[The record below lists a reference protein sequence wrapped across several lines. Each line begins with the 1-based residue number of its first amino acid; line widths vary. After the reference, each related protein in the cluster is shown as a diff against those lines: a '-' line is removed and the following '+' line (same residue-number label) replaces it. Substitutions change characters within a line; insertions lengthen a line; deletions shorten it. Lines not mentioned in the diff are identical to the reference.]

1 VITGVSRLYKP
12 LKYKGWHRASKK
24 NQKNP
29 QATGYHDDNYYV
41 GSQATP
47 GGCQGRKPQY
57 PSNEDFV
64 MALTVN
70 TNIASITT
78 QGNLNKAG
86 GALATSMQRLSS
98 GLRINSAKDDAAG
111 LQIANRLTSQINGL
125 GQAVK
130 NVNDGI
136 SIAQTAEGAM
146 QASTDILQKMRTLAL
161 SSATGSL
168 SADDRKSNND
178 EYQALTAELTRISQT
193 TTFGGQ
199 KLLDGS
205 YGTKAIQVGANAN
218 ETINLS
224 LENVA
229 ANNIGSQQIKS
240 VAITPTENGIGSA
253 AGTITVTGNGQVSSA
268 IAVPVGASAQSIASK
283 MNGAIG
289 GLTATASTEVQIE
302 VDNAAF
308 TTGATPAA
316 AATFSMTVN
325 GQTVTMTGVTS
336 QAGLADQLKSN
347 AAKLGISVNFDE
359 AKKTLSVKS
368 DTGENIEFGAVAAG
382 AASAAAITIKSKD
395 GSGAYPTGA
404 GTALSDTTKMTA
416 TGQVSLDS
424 SKGYSLSGDGVGG
437 LFGAAAATTAASTK
451 TTIANTDVT
460 SADMAQ
466 NALSVI
472 DKAIGTIDSVRSG
485 LGATQ
490 NRLTTTADNLQN
502 IQKNSTAARST
513 VQDVDFAAETAELTK
528 QQTLQSASTA
538 ILSQA
543 NQLPSAVL
551 KLLQ

>member
-1 VITGVSRLYKP
+1 
-12 LKYKGWHRASKK
+12 
-24 NQKNP
+24 
-29 QATGYHDDNYYV
+29 
-41 GSQATP
+41 
-47 GGCQGRKPQY
+47 
-57 PSNEDFV
+57 

-78 QGNLNKAG
+78 QANLNKAG

-111 LQIANRLTSQINGL
+111 LQISNRLTSQINGL

-130 NVNDGI
+130 NANDGI

-168 SADDRKSNND
+168 SDADRKSNND
-178 EYQALTAELTRISQT
+178 EYQALTSELTRISQT

-240 VAITPTENGIGSA
+240 ATSTPKADGLVG
-253 AGTITVTGNGQVSSA
+253 GTVTVTGNGESKDVA
-268 IAVPVGASAQSIASK
+268 IAAGASAKQVAK
-283 MNGAIG
+283 DLNGAVG
-289 GLTATASTEVQIE
+289 GLTASASTEVRFT
-302 VDNAAF
+302 VDE
-308 TTGATPAA
+308 T
-316 AATFSMTVN
+316 AATTDPASFTMTVG
-325 GQTVTMTGVTS
+325 GQDVKFVGVTDTAS
-336 QAGLADQLKSN
+336 LADQLKSN
-347 AAKLGISVNFDE
+347 AAKLGISVNYDE
-359 AKKTLSVKS
+359 VNKSLSVKS
-368 DTGENIEFGAVAAG
+368 DTGENIAFSATTDATSIKVA
-382 AASAAAITIKSKD
+382 TKD
-395 GSGAYPTGA
+395 GAGDYSADADVIDDLVATGA
-404 GTALSDTTKMTA
+404 
-416 TGQVSLDS
+416 VSLDS
-424 SKGYSLSGDGVGG
+424 TKGFSLTGG
-437 LFGAAAATTAASTK
+437 AAVTELFGANSTSKK
-451 TTIANTDVT
+451 TTIAQTDVT
-460 SADMAQ
+460 DATNAQ
-466 NALSVI
+466 NALAVI
-472 DKAIGTIDSVRSG
+472 DKAIGSIDDVRSN

-490 NRLTTTADNLQN
+490 NRLTTTVDNLQN

>member
-1 VITGVSRLYKP
+1 
-12 LKYKGWHRASKK
+12 
-24 NQKNP
+24 
-29 QATGYHDDNYYV
+29 
-41 GSQATP
+41 
-47 GGCQGRKPQY
+47 
-57 PSNEDFV
+57 

-70 TNIASITT
+70 TNTASVST
-78 QGNLNKAG
+78 QGNLNKASS
-86 GALATSMQRLSS
+86 ALATSMQRLSS

-111 LQIANRLTSQINGL
+111 LQISNRLTSQINGL

-178 EYQALTAELTRISQT
+178 EYQALTSELTRISQT

-205 YGTKAIQVGANAN
+205 YGTKAIQVGSTAN

-229 ANNIGSQQIKS
+229 ANNIGSQQVKS
-240 VAITPTENGIGSA
+240 VALTPNATGIA
-253 AGTITVTGNGQVSSA
+253 AGSIDITGNGQSA
-268 IAVPVGASAQSIASK
+268 NVVVNLKDSAKTIAAGL
-283 MNGAIG
+283 NGAIG
-289 GLTATASTEVQIE
+289 GLGATASTEVKFSINE
-302 VDNAAF
+302 VKTKGTITPPVAGVPANFSISVGGATVKMVGITDNA
-308 TTGATPAA
+308 
-316 AATFSMTVN
+316 S
-325 GQTVTMTGVTS
+325 
-336 QAGLADQLKSN
+336 LADQLKSN
-347 AAKLGISVNFDE
+347 AAKLGISVNYDE
-359 AKKTLSVKS
+359 AKKTLEIKS
-368 DTGENIEFGAVAAG
+368 DTGENIGFTTDAVGAD
-382 AASAAAITIKSKD
+382 AISVNVKD
-395 GSGAYPTGA
+395 GSGNYKTNAGGVETPTQLGNVVN
-404 GTALSDTTKMTA
+404 DPIIV
-416 TGQVSLDS
+416 TGQISLDS
-424 SKGYSLSGDGVGG
+424 AKGYSLASATVAT
-437 LFGAAAATTAASTK
+437 LFGSPS
-451 TTIANTDVT
+451 VT
-460 SADMAQ
+460 SAKTTVSDTNVTSANNAQ
-466 NALSVI
+466 NAVAVL
-472 DKAIGTIDSVRSG
+472 DKAIGSIDSVRSN

-513 VQDVDFAAETAELTK
+513 IQDVDFAAETAELTK

>member
-1 VITGVSRLYKP
+1 
-12 LKYKGWHRASKK
+12 
-24 NQKNP
+24 
-29 QATGYHDDNYYV
+29 
-41 GSQATP
+41 
-47 GGCQGRKPQY
+47 
-57 PSNEDFV
+57 

-178 EYQALTAELTRISQT
+178 EYQALTSELTRISQT

-240 VAITPTENGIGSA
+240 VAITPTTAGIGSA
-253 AGTITVTGNGQVSSA
+253 AGTITVTGNGQVSDA

-283 MNGAIG
+283 LNGAIG

-302 VDNAAF
+302 VNAAAF
-308 TTGATPAA
+308 TGATPAA
-316 AATFSMTVN
+316 GATFDLTVG
-325 GQTVTMTGVTS
+325 GQKVTMTGVTS

-359 AKKTLSVKS
+359 SKKTLSIKS
-368 DTGENIEFGAVAAG
+368 DTGENVVFGAVTGNAAG
-382 AASAAAITIKSKD
+382 AAAVTIKSKD
-395 GSGAYPTGA
+395 GSGGFPTGA
-404 GTALSDTTKMTA
+404 GTALLETDVMIA

-424 SKGYSLSGDGVGG
+424 SKGYSLSGAGVGG
-437 LFGAAAATTAASTK
+437 LFGAAAATTAASAK

-513 VQDVDFAAETAELTK
+513 VQDVDFASETAELTK

>member
-1 VITGVSRLYKP
+1 MPAFFFRKT
-12 LKYKGWHRASKK
+12 
-24 NQKNP
+24 P
-29 QATGYHDDNYYV
+29 QATRASDDNYYE
-41 GSQATP
+41 GSLGQS

-78 QGNLNKAG
+78 QGNLTKASN
-86 GALATSMQRLSS
+86 AQTTSMQRLSS

-130 NVNDGI
+130 NANDGI

-178 EYQALTAELTRISQT
+178 EYQALTAELNRISDT

-218 ETINLS
+218 ETINLT
-224 LENVA
+224 LDNVSA
-229 ANNIGSQQIKS
+229 KSIGSQQVKS
-240 VAITPTENGIGSA
+240 VAVGATEKGVGAN
-253 AGTITVTGNGQVSSA
+253 TITVTGNGQTKNVDIKEGDSA
-268 IAVPVGASAQSIASK
+268 KVIAANL
-283 MNGAIG
+283 NGSIG
-289 GLTATASTEVQIE
+289 GLTATASTEVKFA
-302 VDNAAF
+302 VDKTQF
-308 TTGATPAA
+308 TTANPSAN
-316 AATFSMTVN
+316 FSMTVGAVGGVG
-325 GQTVTMTGVTS
+325 GQTVKFVGVTDTAS
-336 QAGLADQLKSN
+336 LADQLKSN
-347 AAKLGISVNFDE
+347 AAKLGISVNYDE
-359 AKKTLSVKS
+359 SNGGSLSIKS
-368 DTGENIEFGAVAAG
+368 DTGENVEFSAADAG
-382 AASAAAITIKSKD
+382 AAAALKMNVKGGD
-395 GSGAYPTGA
+395 GEYSTTDIVMDA
-404 GTALSDTTKMTA
+404 GTAGPPAVPAKNVVV
-416 TGQVSLDS
+416 TGAISLDS
-424 SKGYSLSGDGVGG
+424 AKGYSLTGAGVTG
-437 LFGAAAATTAASTK
+437 LFADTGTAVTSAK
-451 TTIANTDVT
+451 TSIAQTDVT
-460 SADMAQ
+460 DATKAQ
-466 NALSVI
+466 NALAVI
-472 DKAIGTIDSVRSG
+472 DKAIGSIDSVRSG

-490 NRLTTTADNLQN
+490 NRLQTTVDNLQN

-513 VQDVDFAAETAELTK
+513 VQDVDFASETAELTK
-528 QQTLQSASTA
+528 QQTLQQASTA

-543 NQLPSAVL
+543 NQLPSSVL

>member
-1 VITGVSRLYKP
+1 
-12 LKYKGWHRASKK
+12 
-24 NQKNP
+24 
-29 QATGYHDDNYYV
+29 
-41 GSQATP
+41 
-47 GGCQGRKPQY
+47 
-57 PSNEDFV
+57 

-78 QGNLNKAG
+78 QGNLTKAST
-86 GALATSMQRLSS
+86 AQTTSMQRLSS

-111 LQIANRLTSQINGL
+111 LQISNRLTSQINGL

-130 NVNDGI
+130 NANDGI

-240 VAITPTENGIGSA
+240 ATATPVVGGLVGGN
-253 AGTITVTGNGQVSSA
+253 TITVTGNGQSEDY
-268 IAVPVGASAQSIASK
+268 AVAAKASAKDIAK
-283 MNGAIG
+283 GLNGLIG
-289 GLTATASTEVQIE
+289 GLTASASTEVSFAVDATKAAVSAVGFTLE
-302 VDNAAF
+302 VGTQKVDIL
-308 TTGATPAA
+308 
-316 AATFSMTVN
+316 
-325 GQTVTMTGVTS
+325 GVTS
-336 QAGLADQLKSN
+336 NSGLADQLKSN
-347 AAKLGISVNFDE
+347 AAKLGISVNYDE
-359 AKKTLSVKS
+359 TNDTLSIKS
-368 DTGENIEFGAVAAG
+368 DTGENVSFSGSAG
-382 AASAAAITIKSKD
+382 DT
-395 GSGAYPTGA
+395 
-404 GTALSDTTKMTA
+404 TALDIATKGADGKYSSTA
-416 TGQVSLDS
+416 KLADGLIANGAVSLDS
-424 SKGYSLSGDGVGG
+424 AKGYALTGTGVAAV
-437 LFGAAAATTAASTK
+437 FGTSTTSQK
-451 TTIANTDVT
+451 TSIAQTDVT
-460 SADMAQ
+460 DATNAQ
-466 NALSVI
+466 NALAVI
-472 DKAIGTIDSVRSG
+472 DKAIGSIDSVRSG

-490 NRLTTTADNLQN
+490 NRLQTTVDNLQN

-513 VQDVDFAAETAELTK
+513 VQDVDFASETAELTK
-528 QQTLQSASTA
+528 QQTLQQASTA

-543 NQLPSAVL
+543 NQLPSSVL

>member
-1 VITGVSRLYKP
+1 
-12 LKYKGWHRASKK
+12 
-24 NQKNP
+24 
-29 QATGYHDDNYYV
+29 
-41 GSQATP
+41 
-47 GGCQGRKPQY
+47 
-57 PSNEDFV
+57 

-178 EYQALTAELTRISQT
+178 EYQALTSELTRISTT

-224 LENVA
+224 LENVS
-229 ANNIGSQQIKS
+229 ANNIGSQQLKS
-240 VAITPTENGIGSA
+240 VAIAPGTGTA
-253 AGTITVTGNGQVSSA
+253 AGAINVTGNGQTGTYTASTGDSA
-268 IAVPVGASAQSIASK
+268 KTIASNL
-283 MNGAIG
+283 NGIIG
-289 GLTATASTEVQIE
+289 GLTATASTEAKFA
-302 VDNAAF
+302 VDE
-308 TTGATPAA
+308 A
-316 AATFSMTVN
+316 AATTTPASFTLTV
-325 GQTVTMTGVTS
+325 GSASVDFKGVTS

-347 AAKLGISVNFDE
+347 AAKLGISVSYDE
-359 AKKTLSVKS
+359 SKKTLEVKS
-368 DTGENIEFGAVAAG
+368 DTGENIVVSGSTAPGSVTVAA
-382 AASAAAITIKSKD
+382 KD
-395 GSGAYPTGA
+395 GAGAYGA
-404 GTALSDTTKMTA
+404 PVALADA
-416 TGQVSLDS
+416 LIVTGQVSLDS
-424 SKGYSLSGDGVGG
+424 AKGYSLSGAGVAG
-437 LFGAAAATTAASTK
+437 LFAAGAATEAASTK
-451 TTIANTDVT
+451 TTVAQTDVT
-460 SADMAQ
+460 DATKAQ
-466 NALSVI
+466 NALAVI
-472 DKAIGTIDSVRSG
+472 DKAIGTIDGVRSG

-513 VQDVDFAAETAELTK
+513 VQDVDFASETAELTK

>member
-1 VITGVSRLYKP
+1 
-12 LKYKGWHRASKK
+12 
-24 NQKNP
+24 
-29 QATGYHDDNYYV
+29 
-41 GSQATP
+41 
-47 GGCQGRKPQY
+47 
-57 PSNEDFV
+57 

-178 EYQALTAELTRISQT
+178 EYQALTAELTRISAT

-229 ANNIGSQQIKS
+229 ANKIGSQQVKS
-240 VAITPTENGIGSA
+240 TAITPATA
-253 AGTITVTGNGQVSSA
+253 ALTPGTITVTGNGQTKDVKYDA
-268 IAVPVGASAQSIASK
+268 TASAKSIAAQL
-283 MNGAIG
+283 NGSIG
-289 GLTATASTEVQIE
+289 GLTATASTEVKFN
-302 VDNAAF
+302 VDETKTKATTAA
-308 TTGATPAA
+308 PAS
-316 AATFSMTVN
+316 FKLTV
-325 GQTVTMTGVTS
+325 GDASVDFIGVMDN
-336 QAGLADQLKSN
+336 AGLADQLKSN
-347 AAKLGISVNFDE
+347 AAKLGISVNYNE
-359 AKKTLSVKS
+359 VNGSLEVKS
-368 DTGENIEFGAVAAG
+368 DTGETVKITGSTGADAVGMAVKDGKGEYPTTAGAVDFT
-382 AASAAAITIKSKD
+382 SAAA
-395 GSGAYPTGA
+395 TGDLIA
-404 GTALSDTTKMTA
+404 I
-416 TGQVSLDS
+416 GQISLDS
-424 SKGYSLSGDGVGG
+424 AKGYSLSGDGVAA
-437 LFGAAAATTAASTK
+437 LFGTATVSSK
-451 TTIANTDVT
+451 QTTVADTDVT
-460 SADMAQ
+460 DATNAQ
-466 NALSVI
+466 NALAVI
-472 DKAIGTIDSVRSG
+472 DKAIGTIDGVRSG

-513 VQDVDFAAETAELTK
+513 VQDVDFASETAELTK

>member
-1 VITGVSRLYKP
+1 
-12 LKYKGWHRASKK
+12 
-24 NQKNP
+24 
-29 QATGYHDDNYYV
+29 
-41 GSQATP
+41 
-47 GGCQGRKPQY
+47 
-57 PSNEDFV
+57 

-78 QGNLNKAG
+78 QGNLTKAST
-86 GALATSMQRLSS
+86 AQTTSMQRLSS

-130 NVNDGI
+130 NANDGI

-178 EYQALTAELTRISQT
+178 EYQALTAELNRISET

-224 LENVA
+224 LDNVSA
-229 ANNIGSQQIKS
+229 KSIGSQQVKS
-240 VAITPTENGIGSA
+240 LGITPTADGV
-253 AGTITVTGNGQVSSA
+253 AGGDIKITGNGQSED
-268 IAVPVGASAQSIASK
+268 ITIDKGASAKTIAAQ
-283 MNGAIG
+283 MNGVIG
-289 GLTATASTEVQIE
+289 GLTATASTEVKFDASGLASDKPADFELE
-302 VDNAAF
+302 V
-308 TTGATPAA
+308 G
-316 AATFSMTVN
+316 
-325 GQTVTMTGVTS
+325 GQKVQFVGVTDL
-336 QAGLADQLKSN
+336 AGLADQLKSN
-347 AAKLGISVNFDE
+347 AAKLGISVNYDE
-359 AKKTLSVKS
+359 SGGGSLSVKS
-368 DTGENIEFGAVAAG
+368 DTGENFAFTSKNDNAALIKVSAKGGDGEYGTEAPMAAKDAV
-382 AASAAAITIKSKD
+382 ITV
-395 GSGAYPTGA
+395 
-404 GTALSDTTKMTA
+404 

-424 SKGYSLSGDGVGG
+424 AKGYALSGTGVKD
-437 LFGAAAATTAASTK
+437 LFDATEA
-451 TTIANTDVT
+451 VT
-460 SADMAQ
+460 SKKTKIADTAVTDATSAQ
-466 NALSVI
+466 NALAVI
-472 DKAIGTIDSVRSG
+472 DKAIGSIDSVRSG

-490 NRLTTTADNLQN
+490 NRLQTTVDNLQN

-513 VQDVDFAAETAELTK
+513 VQDVDFASETAELTK
-528 QQTLQSASTA
+528 QQTLQQASTA

-543 NQLPSAVL
+543 NQLPSSVL

>member
-1 VITGVSRLYKP
+1 
-12 LKYKGWHRASKK
+12 
-24 NQKNP
+24 
-29 QATGYHDDNYYV
+29 
-41 GSQATP
+41 
-47 GGCQGRKPQY
+47 
-57 PSNEDFV
+57 

-78 QGNLNKAG
+78 QANLNKAG

-111 LQIANRLTSQINGL
+111 LQISNRLTSQINGL

-130 NVNDGI
+130 NANDGI

-168 SADDRKSNND
+168 SDADRKSNND
-178 EYQALTAELTRISQT
+178 EYQALTSELTRISQT

-240 VAITPTENGIGSA
+240 ATSDPKLTGLTG
-253 AGTITVTGNGQVSSA
+253 GDITVTGNGESKTYTVA
-268 IAVPVGASAQSIASK
+268 AAASAKEIAK
-283 MNGAIG
+283 GLNGIVG
-289 GLTATASTEVQIE
+289 GLTASASTEVRFT
-302 VDNAAF
+302 VDD
-308 TTGATPAA
+308 AA
-316 AATFSMTVN
+316 AALAPASFTMDVG
-325 GQTVTMTGVTS
+325 GQTVDFVGVTS
-336 QAGLADQLKSN
+336 TASLADQLKSN
-347 AAKLGISVNFDE
+347 AAKLGISVNYDE
-359 AKKTLSVKS
+359 VNNSLSIKS
-368 DTGENIEFGAVAAG
+368 DTGENVGFSAVTAG
-382 AASAAAITIKSKD
+382 ASIEIAAKD
-395 GSGAYPTGA
+395 GA
-404 GTALSDTTKMTA
+404 GTYSNDVAIADTLVA
-416 TGQVSLDS
+416 TGAVSLDS
-424 SKGYSLSGDGVGG
+424 TKGFSLTGAGVAEV
-437 LFGAAAATTAASTK
+437 FGTTTTSVK
-451 TTIANTDVT
+451 TTISQTDVT
-460 SADMAQ
+460 DATNAQ
-466 NALSVI
+466 NALAVI
-472 DKAIGTIDSVRSG
+472 DKAIGSIDDVRSN

-490 NRLTTTADNLQN
+490 NRLTTTVDNLQN

>member
-1 VITGVSRLYKP
+1 
-12 LKYKGWHRASKK
+12 
-24 NQKNP
+24 
-29 QATGYHDDNYYV
+29 
-41 GSQATP
+41 
-47 GGCQGRKPQY
+47 
-57 PSNEDFV
+57 

-78 QGNLNKAG
+78 QANLNKAG
-86 GALATSMQRLSS
+86 SALATSMQRLSS

-178 EYQALTAELTRISQT
+178 EYQALTSELTRISQT

-205 YGTKAIQVGANAN
+205 FGTKAIQVGANAN
-218 ETINLS
+218 ETINVS
-224 LENVA
+224 LDNVA
-229 ANNIGSQQIKS
+229 ANQIGSQQLKS
-240 VAITPTENGIGSA
+240 AGIPINANGLTGD
-253 AGTITVTGNGQVSSA
+253 TLQVTGNGTTKGFTYTT
-268 IAVPVGASAQSIASK
+268 GASAKTIAAGL
-283 MNGAIG
+283 NGAIG
-289 GLTATASTEVQIE
+289 GLTATASTEVKLS
-302 VDNAAF
+302 V
-308 TTGATPAA
+308 GAA
-316 AATFSMTVN
+316 AAAPGTPASFSLAVGGGTAVN
-325 GQTVTMTGVTS
+325 FLVTDNAS
-336 QAGLADQLKSN
+336 LADQLKSN
-347 AAKLGISVNFDE
+347 AAKLGISVNYDQSTQ
-359 AKKTLSVKS
+359 TLEVKS
-368 DTGENIEFGAVAAG
+368 DTGDNLVFTSTTTDAAAVSVSSKDGNGNYGTAATLNATAAG
-382 AASAAAITIKSKD
+382 ATVV
-395 GSGAYPTGA
+395 
-404 GTALSDTTKMTA
+404 

-424 SKGYSLSGDGVGG
+424 AKGYSITGAATGAGV
-437 LFGAAAATTAASTK
+437 LFGGGGTSFASTK
-451 TTIANTDVT
+451 TTISNTDVT
-460 SADMAQ
+460 SATMAQ
-466 NALSVI
+466 NALAVI
-472 DKAIGTIDSVRSG
+472 DKAIGSIDSVRSG

-513 VQDVDFAAETAELTK
+513 VQDVDFASETAELTK
-528 QQTLQSASTA
+528 QQTLQQASTA

>member
-1 VITGVSRLYKP
+1 
-12 LKYKGWHRASKK
+12 
-24 NQKNP
+24 
-29 QATGYHDDNYYV
+29 
-41 GSQATP
+41 
-47 GGCQGRKPQY
+47 
-57 PSNEDFV
+57 

-70 TNIASITT
+70 TNIASLTT

-86 GALATSMQRLSS
+86 NSLATSMQRLSS

-178 EYQALTAELTRISQT
+178 EYQALTSELTRISQT

-229 ANNIGSQQIKS
+229 ANKIGSQQIKS
-240 VAITPTENGIGSA
+240 TAVTPAALGLA
-253 AGTITVTGNGQVSSA
+253 AGDISVTGNGQTASVSYLQ
-268 IAVPVGASAQSIASK
+268 GASAKDIATK
-283 MNGAIG
+283 LNGAVG
-289 GLTATASTEVQIE
+289 GLTASASTEVKFS
-302 VDNAAF
+302 VA
-308 TTGATPAA
+308 AA
-316 AATFSMTVN
+316 AATTPANFSLAV
-325 GQTVTMTGVTS
+325 GGGSAVKFVGVTDTAS
-336 QAGLADQLKSN
+336 LADQLKSN
-347 AAKLGISVNFDE
+347 SAKLGISVNYDE
-359 AKKTLSVKS
+359 VAGTLEVKS
-368 DTGENIEFGAVAAG
+368 DSGENLEFSGTDAG
-382 AASAAAITIKSKD
+382 AQAAISVDVKD
-395 GSGAYPTGA
+395 GAGAYAGGA
-404 GTALSDTTKMTA
+404 GTTIIDTMVV

-424 SKGYSLSGDGVGG
+424 AKGYSLGAGATDGVTQ
-437 LFGAAAATTAASTK
+437 LFGAATVSSTK
-451 TTIANTDVT
+451 TAISDTDVT
-460 SADMAQ
+460 DATNAQ
-466 NALSVI
+466 NALAVI
-472 DKAIGTIDSVRSG
+472 DKAIGTIDGVRSG

-543 NQLPSAVL
+543 NQMPSAVL

>member
-1 VITGVSRLYKP
+1 
-12 LKYKGWHRASKK
+12 
-24 NQKNP
+24 
-29 QATGYHDDNYYV
+29 
-41 GSQATP
+41 
-47 GGCQGRKPQY
+47 
-57 PSNEDFV
+57 

-78 QGNLNKAG
+78 QSNLNKAG

-168 SADDRKSNND
+168 SPDDRKSNND
-178 EYQALTAELTRISQT
+178 EYQALTSELTRISQT

-229 ANNIGSQQIKS
+229 ANNIGSQQVKS
-240 VAITPTENGIGSA
+240 VGLTPSATGLA
-253 AGTITVTGNGQVSSA
+253 AGSIAITGNGQSTSVAVAAGDSA
-268 IAVPVGASAQSIASK
+268 KTIAAGL
-283 MNGAIG
+283 NGAIG
-289 GLTATASTEVQIE
+289 GLSATASTEVE
-302 VDNAAF
+302 FSVDE
-308 TTGATPAA
+308 TKTKGATGVPAN
-316 AATFSMTVN
+316 FSIGVGTASVKF
-325 GQTVTMTGVTS
+325 VGVTS
-336 QAGLADQLKSN
+336 TADLADQLKSN
-347 AAKLGISVNFDE
+347 AAKLGISVNYDE
-359 AKKTLSVKS
+359 AKGTLQVKS
-368 DTGENIEFGAVAAG
+368 DSGENLSFTSDAVGADAVG
-382 AASAAAITIKSKD
+382 IKVKD
-395 GSGAYPTGA
+395 GSGAYAATATNLAAAAA
-404 GTALSDTTKMTA
+404 GVIVA
-416 TGQVSLDS
+416 TGQISLDS
-424 SKGYSLSGDGVGG
+424 AKGYSLANGATGTSVTD
-437 LFGAAAATTAASTK
+437 LFGAAQISSKK
-451 TTIANTDVT
+451 TSVAETDVT
-460 SADMAQ
+460 DANNAQ
-466 NALSVI
+466 NALAVI

-513 VQDVDFAAETAELTK
+513 VQDVDFASETAELTK

>member
-1 VITGVSRLYKP
+1 
-12 LKYKGWHRASKK
+12 
-24 NQKNP
+24 
-29 QATGYHDDNYYV
+29 
-41 GSQATP
+41 
-47 GGCQGRKPQY
+47 
-57 PSNEDFV
+57 

-178 EYQALTAELTRISQT
+178 EYQALTSELTRISQT

-229 ANNIGSQQIKS
+229 ANKIGSQQIKTTS
-240 VAITPTENGIGSA
+240 IVPGA
-253 AGTITVTGNGQVSSA
+253 AGLTGGKITVTGNGQTKDVDYVATDSA
-268 IAVPVGASAQSIASK
+268 RSIAANL
-283 MNGAIG
+283 NGAIG
-289 GLTATASTEVQIE
+289 GLTATASTQVQIK
-302 VDNAAF
+302 VDESI
-308 TTGATPAA
+308 TKAA
-316 AATFSMTVN
+316 AAAAPASFKLKVGDSSVDLI
-325 GQTVTMTGVTS
+325 GVMDN
-336 QAGLADQLKSN
+336 AGLADQLKSN
-347 AAKLGISVNFDE
+347 AAKLGISVNYDSS
-359 AKKTLSVKS
+359 KGTLEIKS
-368 DTGENIEFGAVAAG
+368 DTGENVTLSGTLG
-382 AASAAAITIKSKD
+382 SAAVSMSVK
-395 GSGAYPTGA
+395 TGA
-404 GTALSDTTKMTA
+404 GTYQDDGAVPPATPVQVFTA
-416 TGQVSLDS
+416 GADGADRIAIGQISLDS
-424 SKGYSLSGDGVGG
+424 AKGYSLSGTGVSE
-437 LFGAAAATTAASTK
+437 LFGAATISAKA
-451 TTIANTDVT
+451 TTIADTDVT
-460 SADMAQ
+460 DAAKAQ
-466 NALSVI
+466 NALAVI
-472 DKAIGTIDSVRSG
+472 DKAIGTIDGVRSG

-513 VQDVDFAAETAELTK
+513 VQDVDFASETAELTK

>member
-1 VITGVSRLYKP
+1 
-12 LKYKGWHRASKK
+12 
-24 NQKNP
+24 
-29 QATGYHDDNYYV
+29 
-41 GSQATP
+41 
-47 GGCQGRKPQY
+47 
-57 PSNEDFV
+57 

-111 LQIANRLTSQINGL
+111 LQISNRLTSQINGL

-130 NVNDGI
+130 NANDGI

-168 SADDRKSNND
+168 SPDDRKSNND
-178 EYQALTAELTRISQT
+178 EYQALTSELTRISQT

-218 ETINLS
+218 ETINLT
-224 LENVA
+224 LDNVA
-229 ANNIGSQQIKS
+229 ASNIGSQQMKS
-240 VAITPTENGIGSA
+240 SAITPPTA
-253 AGTITVTGNGQVSSA
+253 DTTITVTGSGQSEGIA
-268 IAVPVGASAQSIASK
+268 IKAGASAKDIAK
-283 MNGAIG
+283 ALNGAVG
-289 GLTATASTEVQIE
+289 GLTASASTEAKFT
-302 VDNAAF
+302 VDADAAKAAPAAF
-308 TTGATPAA
+308 T
-316 AATFSMTVN
+316 MTVG
-325 GQTVTMTGVTS
+325 GQEVKFVGVTS
-336 QAGLADQLKSN
+336 NANLADQLKSN
-347 AAKLGISVNFDE
+347 AAKLGISVSYDQTKDE
-359 AKKTLSVKS
+359 LSIKS
-368 DTGENIEFGAVAAG
+368 DTGENIAFSDVTAGGSVEIATKDGKGEYGTAVAVANALVATGAVNLDS
-382 AASAAAITIKSKD
+382 ASSY
-395 GSGAYPTGA
+395 SLTGA
-404 GTALSDTTKMTA
+404 GVAGVFGTDT
-416 TGQVSLDS
+416 S
-424 SKGYSLSGDGVGG
+424 SV
-437 LFGAAAATTAASTK
+437 K
-451 TTIANTDVT
+451 TSVAETDVT
-460 SADMAQ
+460 SATAAQ
-466 NALSVI
+466 NALAVI
-472 DKAIGTIDSVRSG
+472 DKAIGTIDGVRSG

-490 NRLTTTADNLQN
+490 NRLTTTVDNLQN